1 MDLMKI
7 DGQTDRLTDRFT
19 SICTPKKANI
29 ETVQYNVLR
38 IHLETMK
45 TWIQVSLLTNAGY
58 DDAEK
63 EKATAKALE
72 DVKANFYCELCDKQ
86 YHKHQEFDNHINSY
100 DHAHKQ
106 RLKELKQREFAR
118 NVASKSW
125 KDEKKQE
132 KALKRLHQLAE
143 LRQRSEC
150 VSGSGPVF
158 KAPRV
163 APERQ
168 FQQEVI
174 PFKDGRNAGYMKSS
188 VLFKG
193 KNIPRSISSKRQVT
207 QSRRLFQAERHY
219 LFGSRVLQPLSDG
232 SNPCH
237 RTGVSFSFSKKT
249 HLKLESSASVF
260 NENTE
265 ETCECAKSPTHKAKQ
280 TTVSWKGCTFS
291 DGDMALTGGKVINN
305 SRGHIE
311 KIISNT
317 VPIRTKVLKDKND
330 THDRILQDAIN
341 IHSSISKS
349 HIHLSGIDFNSSF
362 REKEH
367 GKEMND
373 MEDSPKGHSYHLYQT
388 NTFCTPQNTYKHSEY
403 RLFECLDEFESPT
416 GQEPS
421 IKLNPG
427 SRMDNRIKTIE
438 EAGTVKRNVETFVK
452 DTLIHG
458 EESKALP
465 FLHVLS
471 KDGSTTLQWPTEL
484 LLFTKTKPCLSY
496 GCNPLYFDFKHS
508 RNTKGANKQNEENAE
523 CCVEPSGT
531 KIEKESQASG
541 LIKDKRI
548 VIQED
553 NQSLKPKKMKC
564 NLDEKCSLKK
574 YQSGLSNSEP
584 NVNEQEYSTND
595 LSEKNPKVPAYLDA
609 STKDFVAE
617 RHPHETESMEP
628 WKDHLQGCQR
638 VTRNDASEVK
648 CFSSCVSRTKKHK
661 SATWDTHLRYKYG
674 SQDPW
679 TFNSNL
685 TECISDAS
693 DGGKAFHGTLNE
705 NHLQAIREASECK
718 KNGSSDRCWKS
729 SFPKSSLDRQS
740 SSSDISLYSTSSHR
754 STCSSHKS
762 SENGRDALLYV
773 CRKECHP
780 KEGHKEWSRKH
791 NFPPCSNDDERS
803 SHFPSKSQKG
813 GNCKLWSGF
822 RNEKQSKYGHTHNRD
837 KSRQGKTRHLC
848 LGSKDSKP
856 LGDPSTQSCWHSRSS
871 DRSPEDPGIWDR
883 NSASFLREKT
893 DYPNKGIEI
902 QQDMENPHGSNL
914 GKLNLVQYTSELI
927 NWPQKDR
934 DSGTSRIPGLHP
946 SEREKTSLPVLRL
959 LDGEH
964 PEKCQEQT
972 NKGEVFSD
980 GCQMEVEDHSESH
993 FAIRLPAP
1001 RHSPP
1006 VFPLLEETQNISTG
1020 TKNKGSLIQRS
1031 AERDKDEGSQTKSYA
1046 RLSDTSDENCLFK
1059 GIIQIGTDFRSP
1071 NIKMNTVPREQSSP
1085 SVSGT
1090 QPFIESSDPVPNNFP
1105 GALPPI
1111 RYSAVVNSTETKE
1124 EQKILERH
1132 DVSMDMNE
1140 VEGNIN
1146 SYFDSTMQKYGE
1158 TEREVYHKSISPPL
1172 TQQPITFTPD
1182 EIDKYRLLQLQAQ
1195 QHMQKQFLSK
1205 HLKATAGP
1213 PAFSSTTG
1221 MPSVPV
1227 HQHTSITTIHHTLLQ
1242 HFAVSASMNPHGGHL
1257 PIAHLHPLS
1266 QTHFTPISF
1275 SPLTPAV
1282 IPTHPTFLAGH
1293 PLHLVPATHLH
1304 PSPLA
1309 LQPLPHAAFIPTLFR
1324 PHLNPVTASIIHL
1337 NPLIQPVFQGQDF
1350 CHHSCSG
1357 QIQQFNRVK
1366 EVLNVS
1372 AHLN

>member
-1 MDLMKI
+1 MACYLVI
-7 DGQTDRLTDRFT
+7 SSRH
-19 SICTPKKANI
+19 
-29 ETVQYNVLR
+29 LR
-38 IHLETMK
+38 NGHYRGIKGVFRGPLCK
-45 TWIQVSLLTNAGY
+45 NGSPSP

-63 EKATAKALE
+63 EKTTAKALE

-143 LRQRSEC
+143 LRQQSEC

-163 APERQ
+163 APEKQ

-174 PFKDGRNAGYMKSS
+174 PFKEGRNAGYMKSS
-188 VLFKG
+188 VLLKG
-193 KNIPRSISSKRQVT
+193 KNVPRSISSKRQLT
-207 QSRRLFQAERHY
+207 QNQRSRQTERHF

-265 ETCECAKSPTHKAKQ
+265 ETCECTKSPTHKIKQ
-280 TTVSWKGCTFS
+280 TTVSWKGYTFS
-291 DGDMALTGGKVINN
+291 DGEKPHTGGKVINN
-305 SRGHIE
+305 PRNHIE

-317 VPIRTKVLKDKND
+317 VPLRTKVLKDKND
-330 THDRILQDAIN
+330 THDRILQDSIN
-341 IHSSISKS
+341 VHSSMSKS

-362 REKEH
+362 KEKDH
-367 GKEMND
+367 GEEMNEV
-373 MEDSPKGHSYHLYQT
+373 EDSPKGHSYHLYQT
-388 NTFCTPQNTYKHSEY
+388 NTFCTPPNTYKHSEY
-403 RLFECLDEFESPT
+403 RLFECLNEFSPST
-416 GQEPS
+416 GKEHS
-421 IKLNPG
+421 IKLNP
-427 SRMDNRIKTIE
+427 SSKMDNRIKSIE
-438 EAGTVKRNVETFVK
+438 EAGTAKRNVETLVK
-452 DTLIHG
+452 DTLMHG
-458 EESKALP
+458 EDSKALP

-471 KDGSTTLQWPTEL
+471 KDGSTNLQWPTEL

-508 RNTKGANKQNEENAE
+508 QNTKGANKQNEENTE
-523 CCVEPSGT
+523 CCMEASGT
-531 KIEKESQASG
+531 NTEQESQASG

-574 YQSGLSNSEP
+574 YQSGLNNSEP
-584 NVNEQEYSTND
+584 NVNEQGDSG
-595 LSEKNPKVPAYLDA
+595 KNPKVPAHLDA
-609 STKDFVAE
+609 SKKDCVVE
-617 RHPHETESMEP
+617 RHPCETESMGP
-628 WKDHLQGCQR
+628 LKDHLHGCQR
-638 VTRNDASEVK
+638 VTLSDTSEVK
-648 CFSSCVSRTKKHK
+648 CFSAYVSRTKKHK
-661 SATWDTHLRYKYG
+661 SATWDTRLRYKCQN
-674 SQDPW
+674 QDSW
-679 TFNSNL
+679 TFSSSL
-685 TECISDAS
+685 AECITTAAS
-693 DGGKAFHGTLNE
+693 DGGKDFHGNMNE
-705 NHLQAIREASECK
+705 NHLQVVRESSECK
-718 KNGSSDRCWKS
+718 RNGSSDRCWKS
-729 SFPKSSLDRQS
+729 SSPKSSLDRQS

-754 STCSSHKS
+754 STCSSQRS
-762 SENGRDALLYV
+762 SESGRDGLSYV

-780 KEGHKEWSRKH
+780 KEWHKEWSSKH
-791 NFPPCSNDDERS
+791 NFLSCSNEDERS
-803 SHFPSKSQKG
+803 SHSPSKSQRG
-813 GNCKLWSGF
+813 ENCKLWSGF
-822 RNEKQSKYGHTHNRD
+822 RNEKQSKYRYTHNRD

-848 LGSKDSKP
+848 LGPKASK
-856 LGDPSTQSCWHSRSS
+856 LMEDPSTHSCFTRHSRHS
-871 DRSPEDPGIWDR
+871 DRSPENSGIWDR
-883 NSASFLREKT
+883 NSGSFLREKT
-893 DYPNKGIEI
+893 DYPNKDSEI
-902 QQDMENPHGSNL
+902 HGDIVNHYGSNL
-914 GKLNLVQYTSELI
+914 GKVNLVPYTSDLI
-927 NWPQKDR
+927 NWPQRDG
-934 DSGTSRIPGLHP
+934 DSGTSMIPEPHI
-946 SEREKTSLPVLRL
+946 SEGEKTSSTALRRS
-959 LDGEH
+959 DGER
-964 PEKCQEQT
+964 PEKYQEQT

-980 GCQMEVEDHSESH
+980 GCQMEVEDPSQSH
-993 FAIRLPAP
+993 FAIKFPAP
-1001 RHSPP
+1001 VHSPP
-1006 VFPLLEETQNISTG
+1006 VFPLFEETQNINKVA
-1020 TKNKGSLIQRS
+1020 KNKGSLIQRS
-1031 AERDKDEGSQTKSYA
+1031 AERDKDEGSQTKNDVA
-1046 RLSDTSDENCLFK
+1046 LSDIGDENNVLK
-1059 GIIQIGTDFRSP
+1059 GIIQIGTDYRSP
-1071 NIKMNTVPREQSSP
+1071 NIKTNTAPKEQLSCLI
-1085 SVSGT
+1085 SGT
-1090 QPFIESSDPVPNNFP
+1090 QSFIQSSDPVPNNFP
-1105 GALPPI
+1105 GAPPSI
-1111 RYSAVVNSTETKE
+1111 RYSSVVNSTETKE
-1124 EQKILERH
+1124 EQKNLERH

-1140 VEGNIN
+1140 VEGNIS

-1158 TEREVYHKSISPPL
+1158 PEREAYHKSISPPL

-1195 QHMQKQFLSK
+1195 QHMQKQYLSK
-1205 HLKATAGP
+1205 HLKATGP
-1213 PAFSSTTG
+1213 PAFSSATA

-1242 HFAVSASMNPHGGHL
+1242 HFAVSASMSPHGGHL

-1266 QTHFTPISF
+1266 QAHFTPLSF

-1282 IPTHPTFLAGH
+1282 IPTHPTFLTGH
-1293 PLHLVPATHLH
+1293 PLHLVPATHIH
-1304 PSPLA
+1304 PSHLA